1 MSGVL
6 RINLLMCVCPSS
18 LGVSIQWESTAYRAS
33 EDSGTAELVLL
44 KEGETTFNASV
55 TVTTMTAT
63 ASSKYIS
70 YIHQSIISSAK
81 WTSAIF

>member
-1 MSGVL
+1 
-6 RINLLMCVCPSS
+6 MCVCPSS
-18 LGVSIQWESTAYRAS
+18 LGVNIQWENTAYAVS

-63 ASSKYIS
+63 ASSK
-70 YIHQSIISSAK
+70 
-81 WTSAIF
+81 